1 MNYDKTGH
9 TIGMNILMLAIMVGF
24 TLNGAMPAHGHG
36 GKNHA
41 EETFSAFDAVQK
53 ATQLYDR
60 LIASGKL
67 PKVWEWELKT
77 IKISTRNIVNKLEY
91 IVQFETA
98 KESPNS
104 VYFFFDQD
112 GVYSGSNFTG
122 E

>member
-1 MNYDKTGH
+1 
-9 TIGMNILMLAIMVGF
+9 MNILVLAIMVGF

-77 IKISTRNIVNKLEY
+77 IKISTRNTVNKLEY
-91 IVQFETA
+91 IVQFKTVQ
-98 KESPNS
+98 ESPNS